1 MKVRELMT
9 GETRACAA
17 WADVGFATHLMWNGD
32 CGALPV
38 VDENDELVGI
48 VTDRDICIALS
59 TRNERASDLPVSQ
72 VMHREVQTIHPEDDL
87 AEALGVMRDFHV
99 HRLPVVDDEEAIV
112 GMLSITDIVREA
124 KIKST
129 KAPTYGDVV
138 DTLKAIRSREVS
150 VEEAEELEVE
160 K

>member
-17 WADVGFATHLMWNGD
+17 WADVGFAAHLMWNGD
-32 CGALPV
+32 CGSLPV
-38 VDENDELVGI
+38 VDENDQLVGM

-59 TRNERASDLPVSQ
+59 TRNVRASDLPVSQ
-72 VMHREVQTIHPEDDL
+72 VMHREVHTIHPEDDL
-87 AEALGVMRDFHV
+87 TEALGVMRDYHV

-112 GMLSITDIVREA
+112 GMLSMTDIVREA

-129 KAPTYGDVV
+129 KGPTYGDVV
-138 DTLKAIRSREVS
+138 DTLKVIRGREVP
-150 VEEAEELEVE
+150 LEVKE
-160 K
+160 